1 MMREILLG
9 NKKSNII
16 EKLKK
21 SGTVKVL
28 LIISYFYLYE
38 VYKKAEGM
46 GVKDIL
52 WIGILGLFIVNLLY
66 IPVRLLWSKKV
77 SFELKLVFTLA
88 TVIGISYC
96 STVATEISLYGI
108 YGKAISII
116 ASSLAVTFIIGAVMK
131 KLEVHFQK
139 NKHII
144 IGRNYDKMEGHD
156 FEYFC
161 ADLLRKQGFEQ
172 VEVTQGSGDFGI
184 DIIAYKYGI
193 KFGIQCKRYTGSVG
207 WHAVEEAYSG
217 ARFYN
222 CDKAIV
228 VTNSNFTPQALE
240 GANRLG
246 VELWGREWLEN
257 HI

>member
-1 MMREILLG
+1 MKKYLKYNKFSVTIPPQNTIRKGEIHMVREILLG

-21 SGTVKVL
+21 SGTVRVL

-46 GVKDIL
+46 EVKDIL

-77 SFELKLVFTLA
+77 SFESKLVFTLA

-96 STVATEISLYGI
+96 STVATEISLYGV

-116 ASSLAVTFIIGAVMK
+116 ASSLAVTFMIGALMK

-139 NKHII
+139 MWK
-144 IGRNYDKMEGHD
+144 
-156 FEYFC
+156 
-161 ADLLRKQGFEQ
+161 
-172 VEVTQGSGDFGI
+172 VS
-184 DIIAYKYGI
+184 
-193 KFGIQCKRYTGSVG
+193 
-207 WHAVEEAYSG
+207 
-217 ARFYN
+217 
-222 CDKAIV
+222 
-228 VTNSNFTPQALE
+228 NSLK
-240 GANRLG
+240 
-246 VELWGREWLEN
+246 
-257 HI
+257 